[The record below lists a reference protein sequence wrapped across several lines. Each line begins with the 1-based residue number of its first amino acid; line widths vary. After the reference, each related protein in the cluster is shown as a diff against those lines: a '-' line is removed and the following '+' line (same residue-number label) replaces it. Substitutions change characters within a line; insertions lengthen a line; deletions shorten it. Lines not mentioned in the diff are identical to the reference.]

1 MRAHSHE
8 ARNAC
13 FETPKTGFRS
23 HPSQDQYHSC
33 CRLCWPQKG
42 QEDGQSSSDADD
54 EVVLPP
60 EWDVVE
66 LSSVDRTL
74 ESNRIWEEEAEILD
88 GVLGR

>member
-1 MRAHSHE
+1 M
-8 ARNAC
+8 
-13 FETPKTGFRS
+13 
-23 HPSQDQYHSC
+23 
-33 CRLCWPQKG
+33 
-42 QEDGQSSSDADD
+42 
-54 EVVLPP
+54 VLPP